1 MNFFS
6 RQRMAFCLFLLSA
19 ALTAAPAVPDYYWS
33 ADNTAEIQILDGKR
47 ISPLKQEG
55 VTYAPGIQGEAFRVD
70 GIRDLR
76 YSAEKM
82 FEDKGSLSFWIAPG
96 FNGWESRGVY
106 CLLMFLKTGGAVT
119 PFSWMHIY
127 QGTSFYIPTESADV
141 ENSVRFYQTA
151 SFGDWM
157 HFAVTWGDRNWCT
170 VYCNGRPVSA
180 KRFSGTDFSR
190 VKELIVGTVPGKWE
204 PFKGCLDEIKLYK
217 KVLAPEEIFAEYAS
231 HAVFDFVCDREVFP
245 AGEKITPELVAAPLG
260 RLHGNMLPSHSP
272 EPSAGDVTLSL
283 LDDKGK
289 TLSEKQWK
297 SLKVSDWTTLQLPS
311 VALPPG
317 TYRLVARARN
327 GTRTLQSTFRLIV
340 SDMKP
345 EVAPSGEL
353 HLGKPFFTKS
363 GVDFAA
369 VPAGKKGALD
379 GKSYLEASDKKDAR
393 IFCEVDIP
401 EEYANGRR
409 LAVEIEW
416 PDDKP
421 RAMGLYLYPP
431 RDSGSQIRDRLG
443 GGIAA
448 GNEFSNSGEMRKCR
462 YFFHAGHKKYLF
474 EARTMIGGAPGAI
487 ASLTVRPVE
496 GPLPKLD
503 VRLPKGLPG
512 RSIGHLD
519 EDQSFDYN
527 LDWDNTRPKFKD
539 DLKVDPKILKLLR
552 EYYAYTGQN
561 FLALP
566 LLRYDFTNYTGGP
579 YRTRGGAPPFSDA
592 AYWADSLAKDAIDFV
607 AIFNLMSPPE
617 LQDARQKRAFAKKG
631 MFTATPDGIMESN
644 TGNNPVHPEN
654 RRLILSE
661 VRDFMVRFGK
671 MNNLKGIDLWLEWGS
686 IGFRDLEHGYD
697 DFTVSLFSKETGVKV
712 PEFTESPYKKRY
724 EFLTAEPQRTRWLAW
739 RAEKTTEMIR
749 AVRKEIDQVRPD
761 LPLYVSSMIP
771 FGEKQDM
778 ETDSMDVVYRLYEN
792 KGIDLKSIGGIRNT
806 TFVPMRDPLHGLWQ
820 RHWDGTV
827 IPCEET
833 LSNAV
838 QLRKFR
844 NPEQNFVNSYRRYF
858 ETFSASPMQD
868 RYPGTFQN
876 IDLKGNGRFFLKDL
890 IECLVFTDA
899 QRIAVGAQPLA
910 SLGREDEMREFVRA
924 YRALPALPFTDIPK
938 AEDPVTARYLPTDNG
953 TYLYAASRIHGECEI
968 VLKIP
973 DVSAA
978 EDLSDG
984 HKTEV
989 KNGLLSIRLKPFE
1002 LRSFLIPGKVNPV
1015 FETVNVSGAYKKEL
1029 DERIAH
1035 FEKMLEAMGK
1045 NASPPAASRIALC
1058 RKLFAQGAYAEV
1070 HRLLFSKIVLSLES
1084 DAKAYSAG
1092 YIQQQRKMLEESHIA
1107 VNCGSPDFFRTASG
1121 ALFFPDQPWSASSS
1135 YGYAGKIQ
1143 TVIRS
1148 TDAMPENEL
1157 KELFLSEAYKI
1168 GGYKFRLPE
1177 GRYTLKM
1184 LMRLGYNPS
1193 RKTGTFVV
1201 NVSINGKSVKKDF
1214 DIFKAEDPKT
1224 GFCTL
1229 TFQGMT
1235 PVNGVLSVGIEPADS
1250 RDPSICL
1257 LNAIEVTR
1265 EK

>member
-1 MNFFS
+1 MF
-6 RQRMAFCLFLLSA
+6 FCLFLLSA
-19 ALTAAPAVPDYYWS
+19 ALVAASPAPDYYWS
-33 ADNTAEIQILDGKR
+33 ADDTADIRTPDGKHLA
-47 ISPLKQEG
+47 PLKQEG
-55 VTYAPGIQGEAFRVD
+55 VTYAPGIQGKAFRVG
-70 GIRDLR
+70 GIKDLR
-76 YSAEKM
+76 YNADKM

-106 CLLMFLKTGGAVT
+106 CLLMFLKSGGAVT

-127 QGTSFYIPTESADV
+127 QGTCFYIPTEAADV
-141 ENSVRFYQTA
+141 ENRIRFYQTA
-151 SFGDWM
+151 SVGSWM

-180 KRFSGTDFSR
+180 QRFSGTDFSR
-190 VKELIVGTVPGKWE
+190 VKELIVGTIPGKWE
-204 PFKGCLDEIKLYK
+204 PFKGNLDEIKLYK
-217 KVLAPEEIFAEYAS
+217 RVITPEEIFAEYAS
-231 HAVFDFVCDREVFP
+231 HAVFDFVCDREVFS
-245 AGEKITPELVAAPLG
+245 AGEKVTPELVAAPLG
-260 RLHGNMLPSHSP
+260 KLHGNILPVCP
-272 EPSAGDVTLSL
+272 PAPSVGDVTLSL

-297 SLKVSDWTTLQLPS
+297 SLNVSDWTTLRLPS
-311 VALPPG
+311 ITLAPG
-317 TYRLVARARN
+317 TYRLVAEARN
-327 GTRTLQSTFRLIV
+327 GSRTFQSTFRIV
-340 SDMKP
+340 ASDLKP
-345 EVAPSGEL
+345 EVALSGEL
-353 HLGKPFFTKS
+353 RLGKPFFTKS

-369 VPAGKKGALD
+369 TPAGKKGTLD
-379 GKSYLEASDKKDAR
+379 GKSYLEAGAKKDAR

-401 EEYANGRR
+401 EQYASGQR

-431 RDSGSQIRDRLG
+431 KDSGSQIRDRLG

-448 GNEFSNSGEMRKCR
+448 GREFSNSGEMRKCR

-474 EARTMIGGAPGAI
+474 EVRTMIGGAPGAI

-496 GPLPKLD
+496 GPLPRLD
-503 VRLPKGLPG
+503 IRLPKGLPG

-527 LDWDNTRPKFKD
+527 LDWDNARPKLKD
-539 DLKVDPKILKLLR
+539 DLKVDPKILKLLC

-566 LLRYDFTNYTGGP
+566 LLRYDFTNH
-579 YRTRGGAPPFSDA
+579 TRGSFRDNKGVPPFSDA
-592 AYWADSLAKDAIDFV
+592 AFWADSLAKDSIDFV

-617 LQDARQKRAFAKKG
+617 LQDAREKRSFAKKG
-631 MFTATPDGIMESN
+631 MFTATPDGIVDNNM
-644 TGNNPVHPEN
+644 GNNPVHPEN

-661 VRDFMVRFGK
+661 VRDFMMRFGK
-671 MNNLKGIDLWLEWGS
+671 MNNLKGIDLWLEWGA
-686 IGFRDLEHGYD
+686 IGFRDLEQGYD

-712 PEFTESPYKKRY
+712 PEFTESPYKRRY

-739 RAEKTTEMIR
+739 RADKTTEMVR

-761 LPLYVSSMIP
+761 LPLYVSSMVP
-771 FGEKQDM
+771 FGEKQDA
-778 ETDSMDVVYRLYEN
+778 ETDSMDVVQRLYEK
-792 KGIDLKSIGGIRNT
+792 KGIDLKSIDGIRDT
-806 TFVPMRDPLHGLWQ
+806 TFVPMRDPLRGLWQ
-820 RHWDGTV
+820 RHWDGTLV
-827 IPCEET
+827 PSEET
-833 LSNAV
+833 LSNAA

-844 NPEQNFVNSYRRYF
+844 NSDRNFVNSYRLYF
-858 ETFSASPMQD
+858 ETFSASPMQKP
-868 RYPGTFQN
+868 YPGTFQN

-890 IECLVFTDA
+890 IECLAFTDA

-938 AEDPVTARYLPTDNG
+938 AEDPVTARYLQTDNG
-953 TYLYAASRIHGECEI
+953 TYLYAASRIHGECEL
-968 VLKIP
+968 VLKVP
-973 DVSAA
+973 GASSA

-984 HKTEV
+984 SSTAV
-989 KNGLLSIRLKPFE
+989 KNGFLSIRLKPFE
-1002 LRSFLIPGKVNPV
+1002 LRSFLIPGKVEPV
-1015 FETVNVSGAYKKEL
+1015 FDAVQVSGVYKKEL

-1045 NASPPAASRIALC
+1045 NASPLAVSRIALC
-1058 RKLFAQGAYAEV
+1058 RKLFTEGVYAEV
-1070 HRLLFSKIVLSLES
+1070 HRLLFSKVVLSLEN

-1107 VNCGSPDFFRTASG
+1107 VNCGAADYFRTASG
-1121 ALFFPDQPWSASSS
+1121 ALYFPDRPWNVSAP
-1135 YGYAGKIQ
+1135 YGYVGKVQ

-1148 TDAMPENEL
+1148 TDSMPEGEFR
-1157 KELFLSEAYKI
+1157 ELFLSESYRV

-1177 GRYTLKM
+1177 GRYTLKL
-1184 LMRLGYNPS
+1184 LMRLGYNPG
-1193 RKTGTFVV
+1193 RKPGVFVF
-1201 NVSINGKSVKKDF
+1201 NVTVNGKTVKKDL
-1214 DIFKAEDPKT
+1214 DIFKEEDPKN

-1229 TFQGMT
+1229 VFQGVA
-1235 PVNGVLSVGIEPADS
+1235 PVGGILSVGIDPAGS
-1250 RDPSICL
+1250 RDSSVCL